1 MKIFAVYSRL
11 NFIKKP
17 EWLDGFRNKYN
28 YPYTYHVTLKQPTY
42 IQEEEIVNIKNI
54 LASLFSE
61 LKFPE
66 HKIDIVFDKVIIDT
80 PIMIVATDKEK
91 VAILQ
96 GMIVKALESYNNL
109 VKPESKEWEDDFKP
123 HITII
128 DDLYAEKLEQAK
140 LDIKEEVRCEFI

>member
-1 MKIFAVYSRL
+1 M
-11 NFIKKP
+11 
-17 EWLDGFRNKYN
+17 G
-28 YPYTYHVTLKQPTY
+28 
-42 IQEEEIVNIKNI
+42 NI